1 MMQRI
6 YLQTEIFTDLNHEFM
21 VTGGSEGGGIVWEFG
36 ISMYTLSYLKQ
47 KHNKDLRYGTG
58 NLAQYSVLT
67 EIGKESEKEKKLVS
81 V

>member
-1 MMQRI
+1 MNLSAKQK
-6 YLQTEIFTDLNHEFM
+6 QTHRHKRTDLLFCQGEL
-21 VTGGSEGGGIVWEFG
+21 GARGIVWEFG